1 MYFDSHCHLD
11 RIELGDYGGDFG
23 QLLRTIEEGD
33 VERMVCIGVTLESF
47 DDMYQRI
54 ADLPQV
60 YCTAGVHP
68 DYENIE
74 EPSVER
80 LCELA
85 TRDKVVAIGET
96 GLDYFHQSG
105 DLDWQRQRFVTHVH
119 AARESGLPLVIHT
132 RDAREDTLDIL
143 RRHRAAEVG
152 GVLHCFTESWEMAR
166 DAIELGFY
174 ISISGIVTFAQ
185 AQNVRDMARQIPL
198 ERLLIETDS
207 PWLSPAPYRGKP
219 NHPGR
224 VGLVAEKLAEIR
236 DESLEEI
243 ATTTYLNA
251 CRLFGLEHPLPAVDD
266 TGN

>member
-1 MYFDSHCHLD
+1 VYFDSHCHLD
-11 RIELGDYGGDFG
+11 RIDLDDHAGDFG
-23 QLLRTIEEGD
+23 QLLSTIESSG

-47 DDMYQRI
+47 EDMYARI
-54 ADLPQV
+54 AELPQV

-74 EPSVER
+74 EPTVER
-80 LCELA
+80 LCA
-85 TRDKVVAIGET
+85 FAARDKVVAIGET

-105 DLDWQRQRFVTHVH
+105 NLDWQRRRFVTHVL
-119 AARESGLPLVIHT
+119 AARECGLPLVVHT

-143 RRHRAAEVG
+143 RRNGAGQVG
-152 GVLHCFTESWEMAR
+152 GVLHCFTESYEMAAE
-166 DAIELGFY
+166 AIELGFY

-185 AQNVRDMARQIPL
+185 ADNVREMARRIPL

-236 DESLEEI
+236 GESRDEI
-243 ATTTYLNA
+243 AAATYRNA
-251 CRLFGLEHPLPAVDD
+251 CRLFGLEQPAA
-266 TGN
+266 TPKT

>member
-1 MYFDSHCHLD
+1 VYFDSHCHLD
-11 RIELGDYGGDFG
+11 RIELADHGGDFS
-23 QLLRTIEEGD
+23 QLLQTVEAGG

-47 DDMYQRI
+47 ENMYQRI

-74 EPSVER
+74 EPSVAA

-85 TRDKVVAIGET
+85 ARDKVVAIGET

-105 DLDWQRQRFVTHVH
+105 DLEWQRQRFVTHVL
-119 AARESGLPLVIHT
+119 AARECGLPLVVHT

-143 RRHRAAEVG
+143 RRHRADEVG

-166 DAIELGFY
+166 AAIELGFY

-185 AQNVRDMARQIPL
+185 AHEVRDMARQIPL

-236 DESLEEI
+236 DESLDEI
-243 ATTTYLNA
+243 AAATYRNA
-251 CRLFGLEHPLPAVDD
+251 CRLFALDA
-266 TGN
+266 T